1 MSVKITS
8 DDIDLSNTN
17 IFGDWIK
24 GNISLKKEPF
34 KHCIINNFLK
44 EEEYQKVLD
53 KYPKEPNNL
62 FWKYFNPIEVKYVL
76 DRFEY
81 IDDVIK
87 NIFYALSHEKL
98 INKFGDLFQI
108 NNLEWDPYLHGA
120 GIHLHPRNG
129 RLNMHLDYEKHP
141 ITNKQRRLNIIYY
154 ISDDWKK
161 EWNGDTQLW
170 DSNMQNCKVQCYPE
184 RNKAIIFETIEHSW
198 HGVPEKMLCP
208 DNYYRKS
215 LAYYY
220 VSPLEN
226 ISNTNKKGANEE
238 GFRTKAVFV
247 KRPQDKYDERM
258 DKLLKIRPHRR
269 ITKKDMEEIWP
280 EWNEKDN

>member
-1 MSVKITS
+1 MSVKITK
-8 DDIDLSNTN
+8 DNIKLSNTS
-17 IFGDWIK
+17 IFGDWIH
-24 GNISLKKEPF
+24 GPICVNTQPF
-34 KHCIINNFLK
+34 KYCIIHNFLK
-44 EEEYQKVLD
+44 EEEYKKVLN

-62 FWKYFNPIEVKYVL
+62 FWKYFNPLEVKYVL
-76 DRFEY
+76 DKFEY
-81 IDDVIK
+81 VDDVIK

-98 INKFGDLFQI
+98 INKFGTLFNI
-108 NNLEWDPYLHGA
+108 DNLEYDPYLHGA

-141 ITNKQRRLNIIYY
+141 ISKKQRRLNIIYY

-170 DSNMQNCKVQCYPE
+170 DNNMQNCKVKCYPE
-184 RNKAIIFETIEHSW
+184 RNKALIFETIEDSW

-220 VSPLEN
+220 VSLLKN
-226 ISNTNKKGANEE
+226 DSNKKKKGANND
-238 GFRTKAVFV
+238 GYRTKAVFV
-247 KRPQDKYDERM
+247 KRQQDKYDERM
-258 DKLLKIRPHRR
+258 DKLFQLRPYRR
-269 ITKKDMEEIWP
+269 ITEKDMQEIWP
-280 EWNEKDN
+280 EWNEKDF